1 MRCVELVRSDDVVA
15 VVAMVLDEVVFDF
28 EVSPPMVFV
37 SEEFK
42 VDCMCCFNG
51 E

>member
-1 MRCVELVRSDDVVA
+1 MRCVELLRSDD